1 MKKITFL
8 LFVIAFCFAGC
19 SNESEII
26 LDKNEVEPTTANVEQ
41 FKVLKED
48 FVKLNEWYVCKD
60 VHTRNIFKKFH
71 RLLIAAAF
79 DTACFI
85 IDGNFGTSISVSKL
99 VYDIL
104 KDWEDK
110 KEKKDSDKALKQGAL
125 IDVDPKSAGYVHN
138 LAIINMYNE
147 YGDSLKLLTTKE
159 LLNVSNREVSNITGQ
174 IYMAAT
180 DESCELIDNI
190 AAKFNPEL
198 SVSENIQSVKSII
211 TDETVKEELDV
222 CGIFLEG
229 LQMVDDND
237 TTYVSSAIELI
248 DNSQLTPSQK
258 MRMKES
264 LSIGYA
270 SAKLWNTPIVE
281 E

>member
-1 MKKITFL
+1 M
-8 LFVIAFCFAGC
+8 
-19 SNESEII
+19 
-26 LDKNEVEPTTANVEQ
+26 
-41 FKVLKED
+41 
-48 FVKLNEWYVCKD
+48 
-60 VHTRNIFKKFH
+60 
-71 RLLIAAAF
+71 
-79 DTACFI
+79 
-85 IDGNFGTSISVSKL
+85 
-99 VYDIL
+99 
-104 KDWEDK
+104 K
-110 KEKKDSDKALKQGAL
+110 KEKKNSDKALKQGAL

-190 AAKFNPEL
+190 AARFNPEL

>member
-1 MKKITFL
+1 M
-8 LFVIAFCFAGC
+8 
-19 SNESEII
+19 
-26 LDKNEVEPTTANVEQ
+26 
-41 FKVLKED
+41 
-48 FVKLNEWYVCKD
+48 
-60 VHTRNIFKKFH
+60 
-71 RLLIAAAF
+71 
-79 DTACFI
+79 
-85 IDGNFGTSISVSKL
+85 
-99 VYDIL
+99 
-104 KDWEDK
+104 
-110 KEKKDSDKALKQGAL
+110 
-125 IDVDPKSAGYVHN
+125 HN

-258 MRMKES
+258 
-264 LSIGYA
+264 
-270 SAKLWNTPIVE
+270 
-281 E
+281 

>member
-1 MKKITFL
+1 MKKITFQ

-48 FVKLNEWYVCKD
+48 FVKLNEWYVCED